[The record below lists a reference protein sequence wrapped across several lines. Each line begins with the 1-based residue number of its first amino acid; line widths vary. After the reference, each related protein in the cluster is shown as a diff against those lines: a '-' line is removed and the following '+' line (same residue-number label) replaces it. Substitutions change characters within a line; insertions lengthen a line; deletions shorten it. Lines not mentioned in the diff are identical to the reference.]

1 MSKKTPPIEAV
12 FLKQT
17 YLKETIGKLR
27 VSCLYRKK
35 TSICE
40 VCARRIA
47 RIFGVLLRKNHPLR
61 YPTYIYTQ
69 IIRWD
74 TRHTFTHRSSA
85 QIPDIRRSSVRKFER
100 HLLADQ
106 PLGYSAEKAET
117 NFIPLR

>member
-40 VCARRIA
+40 VCTRRIA
-47 RIFGVLLRKNHPLR
+47 RIFGVLLRKNHPLS

-69 IIRWD
+69 IIRSD
-74 TRHTFTHRSSA
+74 TRHMFICRSTA
-85 QIPDIRRSSVRKFER
+85 GI
-100 HLLADQ
+100 
-106 PLGYSAEKAET
+106 LGGKSRNKLH
-117 NFIPLR
+117 PV